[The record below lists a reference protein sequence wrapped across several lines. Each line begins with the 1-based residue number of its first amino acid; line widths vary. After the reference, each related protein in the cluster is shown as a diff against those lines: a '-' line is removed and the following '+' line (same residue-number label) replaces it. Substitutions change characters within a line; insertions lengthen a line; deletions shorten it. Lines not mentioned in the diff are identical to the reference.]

1 MVRAARILDSIKT
14 QDLSPF
20 QAGTTCAGFLFAPK
34 AAIGELFSLFSKINA
49 KKLWVVIYYVYI
61 SFIIKTLTDMK
72 VTVNILPFLGALVMG
87 FISYS
92 IMQGTA
98 QEVVHFAGVLNE
110 IFTLVMAMMMTLGL
124 LIMSISKAAK

>member
-1 MVRAARILDSIKT
+1 M
-14 QDLSPF
+14 
-20 QAGTTCAGFLFAPK
+20 
-34 AAIGELFSLFSKINA
+34 KINA
-49 KKLWVVIYYVYI
+49 NKLWVVIYYVYI
-61 SFIIKTLTDMK
+61 YLIIKTLTDMK